1 MRILRRLF
9 LFKKYTFIHYSL
21 LILIGT
27 LIFLGILIF
36 LYQYVKG
43 TNEAESSGEE
53 VLQSSSVRSGTG
65 QNLNLRPITR
75 YKIEYI
81 DYDGKPKSIRPKDC
95 IGFDNVSPG
104 IVSFMKRTCIR
115 NYLNPSVFPYA
126 NPYIGS
132 WVQFNES
139 PQQFDGFYM
148 RANAPAV
155 EFFSL
160 RPGIGTSLQ
169 GARDNRYPEF
179 LRFPLNSIYQ
189 NTAQKEMFIF
199 QEWEAGQTPRTD
211 GVLNNIP
218 EPIPILTEYRGI
230 PLMFYYGGVYEIN
243 KNDQTAYLLTRLF
256 DTDSYY
262 SKLCTSKNI
271 PTSVYQVE
279 DGNYSRYFFRNEVK
293 TSIIEQYCS
302 TRCTNSYSSNNA
314 NVDCTNG
321 ISVNRLD
328 CKEHG
333 IGLNFMEAFEQSG
346 TSGTNF
352 FSDKHTCRLFQG
364 IQRQSRYGFRP
375 ILDQLLFQNIPSCP
389 FTQNGAC
396 LELGGNRVKVSI
408 KLSTDGTGAN
418 EGAAPSNSRYRC
430 IGLYEG
436 DKCLELI
443 EYGAKDTRF
452 WARSIIANPPNNR
465 PNRTSETRYSG
476 ETYNPQTGVRTVSC
490 ASNPNCFNSHDLLF
504 ENASGN
510 PVISTMF
517 SPYTNASGGYDMP
530 YWIAS
535 NDYYGFNPR
544 AIDYSETFNNRKIVR
559 SYSSAFDK
567 HKGPNE
573 IGYRNDNMNDSSID
587 YTFSDEFY
595 TYAID
600 LNPASSS
607 FKIFRFFVANGDR
620 FEIDEGPT
628 VSLSGFPSSL
638 IKKEN
643 ISISF
648 STQSRTLPRFDS
660 NGNLIDEN
668 RVENI
673 DILFSDKEKKSSTSS
688 KLFRISSAGWATY
701 FPEPGEKLIVTDIT
715 NSIPDQLKSKVILNL
730 KRYPSDT
737 STISSDNDYY
747 VWVTP
752 DLVYTSDVYKSDCVL
767 GTPSISITN
776 TSPRSNV
783 TNSWPLPLSQ
793 FLGSSPDLINIRV
806 SSTNNL
812 SLNCLGNRITASNI
826 VIANPTSPAAT
837 ISINAN
843 SVLNGTNLDN
853 IYFRTQNFLL
863 PGFSYPI
870 RQINFSIAGKNYRF
884 SNPPAN
890 TIFGSR
896 GWMISTE
903 NFLNLNFTKL
913 GQNFPINNTTN
924 FLQLRIEK
932 LGSSGNILQ
941 TAIFYKNS
949 PDPVQISSS
958 NSSAFY
964 WDNSP
969 LRYRVCLESQSET
982 FSNNINITTPNYR
995 VTRLN
1000 ERCLLFEYLRPGIQ
1014 QSISVALNAT
1024 ALQSEGM
1031 KWNGNVFLRN
1041 PTGHDMV
1048 YKSIPIVGSNK
1059 MFEGSLLYKSGTPF
1073 NPWDKK
1079 LANSSI
1085 STTFFRKNQTGLN
1098 NFQTLNN
1105 LSTLNNSSTSNF
1117 VLLTSNVSYVESGLT
1132 LPASSYINTFTTI
1145 PASKKYQIIALSKG
1159 RGINLNLDNNFV
1171 NGAGKV
1177 ILNRYVFVNLD
1188 PNIPGRLRLTVDCQD
1203 PNYSLICNS
1212 NSSYNIKGSIIGAGI
1227 LNFQNM
1233 LNQVSDRVIIHE
1245 NPDIAVHLTKDL
1257 RSKKYNLVTSS
1268 KVIVRYLD

>member
-375 ILDQLLFQNIPSCP
+375 ILDQLLFQNIPSCA

-793 FLGSSPDLINIRV
+793 FLGISPDLINIRV

-837 ISINAN
+837 ISINA
-843 SVLNGTNLDN
+843 STVSGDTNLDN
-853 IYFRTQNFLL
+853 IFFRTQNFLL

-896 GWMISTE
+896 GWTISTE
-903 NFLNLNFTKL
+903 NSLRLLFYKL
-913 GQNFPINNTTN
+913 GQPFPQAGKSLDFRVT
-924 FLQLRIEK
+924 K
-932 LGSSGNILQ
+932 LGSSSIQPRITGNNIYGLNSDASIPFFYDNSATYEICLLNGERFASTPVPANPNIIQ
-941 TAIFYKNS
+941 VNATTNPSCIRLFYKQPGS
-949 PDPVQISSS
+949 PQDLRIDLQAIS
-958 NSSAFY
+958 A
-964 WDNSP
+964 
-969 LRYRVCLESQSET
+969 
-982 FSNNINITTPNYR
+982 TPGGL
-995 VTRLN
+995 T
-1000 ERCLLFEYLRPGIQ
+1000 
-1014 QSISVALNAT
+1014 
-1024 ALQSEGM
+1024 
-1031 KWNGNVFLRN
+1031 WNGNVFFKN
-1041 PTGHDMV
+1041 PSQQIMFNRLG
-1048 YKSIPIVGSNK
+1048 SIQDGT
-1059 MFEGSLLYKSGTPF
+1059 LLFNAGTPF
-1073 NPWDKK
+1073 SSWDKK

-1085 STTFFRKNQTGLN
+1085 STTFFRKNQTSLN
-1098 NFQTLNN
+1098 NFITKNN
-1105 LSTLNNSSTSNF
+1105 LSNLANESNF
-1117 VLLTSNVSYVESGLT
+1117 ILLANPSSPVLESGLT
-1132 LPASSYINTFTTI
+1132 LPSSHYVQLLPNEI
-1145 PASKKYQIIALSKG
+1145 PNKKYQIVALSKG
-1159 RGINLNLDNNFV
+1159 RGVTINLTNSFIEQARLGKYFFINLDSQ
-1171 NGAGKV
+1171 
-1177 ILNRYVFVNLD
+1177 
-1188 PNIPGRLRLTVDCQD
+1188 IPGRVRFFIDCSSTEYSVLCGL
-1203 PNYSLICNS
+1203 PGSFNIVGNFTGNYFLDFRNMIENIS
-1212 NSSYNIKGSIIGAGI
+1212 NKI
-1227 LNFQNM
+1227 
-1233 LNQVSDRVIIHE
+1233 VIHE
-1245 NPDIAVHLTKDL
+1245 NPDIAIHLTKDL